1 MDHGIVVGT
10 VVSKVGKLKKLLN
23 TKTGN
28 INKEVTENGRTI
40 S

>member
-10 VVSKVGKLKKLLN
+10 VGSKVGILEKWLN

-28 INKEVTENGRTI
+28 INKEVA
-40 S
+40 